1 MARPGKHKYK
11 YDKYKNSGHQA
22 ENKRLRAER
31 DKKRRE
37 KFARRREEGKTY
49 KYEKNPYEPGTPEYN
64 HEAFIR
70 ANKNESKKTE
80 HQRLRSLFAKLDNE
94 INKEIKQ
101 MKKEKRFEGKE
112 RQRPPRG
119 NSLAA
124 DEVDDM

>member
-37 KFARRREEGKTY
+37 KFAKRREEGKTY
-49 KYEKNPYEPGTPEYN
+49 KYEKNPYEPDTREYN
-64 HEAFIR
+64 HEALIR
-70 ANKNESKKTE
+70 AEKNKSKKTE
-80 HQRLRSLFAKLDNE
+80 PQRLRSLFAKLDNE

-101 MKKEKRFEGKE
+101 MKNERRLEGKE
-112 RQRPPRG
+112 RQRPPRK
-119 NSLAA
+119 NLAA